1 MLYIFVRLVPDVIN
15 CEKIF
20 RYFTPA
26 NAIFDLLK
34 ITALYFL
41 NDMPMGQKI
50 SARIKL
56 LILAKKNDGPKKIVK
71 ILGVLY

>member
-56 LILAKKNDGPKKIVK
+56 
-71 ILGVLY
+71 